1 MNRVKYNCHYIS
13 DSCIVI
19 YTVVSDFSWHSFSGC
34 PTDITQKKLCKEI
47 GVGENDWIY
56 EEGEEKKVELFLKWN
71 IQLMSC
77 WSKREDLTQSD

>member
-1 MNRVKYNCHYIS
+1 MNRVKYNFHYIL
-13 DSCIVI
+13 DSFIAFM
-19 YTVVSDFSWHSFSGC
+19 TFFLNKTGC

-71 IQLMSC
+71 VQLMSC

>member
-1 MNRVKYNCHYIS
+1 MHCHIY
-13 DSCIVI
+13 SCKRLFMAFFLNK
-19 YTVVSDFSWHSFSGC
+19 TGC

-56 EEGEEKKVELFLKWN
+56 EEGEEKKVELFLKWK

-77 WSKREDLTQSD
+77 WSKREHLTQSD

>member
-1 MNRVKYNCHYIS
+1 MAFFLNK
-13 DSCIVI
+13 
-19 YTVVSDFSWHSFSGC
+19 TGC

-56 EEGEEKKVELFLKWN
+56 EEGEEKKVELFLKWK

-77 WSKREDLTQSD
+77 WT

>member
-1 MNRVKYNCHYIS
+1 MNRVKYNFHYIL
-13 DSCIVI
+13 DSFIAFM
-19 YTVVSDFSWHSFSGC
+19 TFFLNKTGC
-34 PTDITQKKLCKEI
+34 PTDSTQKKLCKEI

-71 IQLMSC
+71 VQLMSC